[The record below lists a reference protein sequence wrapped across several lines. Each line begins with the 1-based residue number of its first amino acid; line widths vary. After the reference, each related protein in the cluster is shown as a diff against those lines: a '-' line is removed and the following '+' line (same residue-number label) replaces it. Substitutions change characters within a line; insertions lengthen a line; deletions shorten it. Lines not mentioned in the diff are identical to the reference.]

1 MTIRPVRGHKAELA
15 GDASSQ
21 GSQFVRYFGPVL
33 DALRE
38 LGDSGTPDEVVE
50 RIANNLQLPESVL
63 NETIASGESRYRN
76 QVQWARYYLVKA
88 GLVGASRRG
97 VWTLT
102 EPGRQAHLTPTQS
115 REIFL
120 RVVRNYQEQRK
131 ARGNNVQKTE
141 LISKIPTAGADLAG
155 NPALLT
161 EVAAP
166 EDTSLDPADGNTTYK
181 ERLLT
186 VIRSLSASGFERLTQ
201 RILRESGF
209 SHVEVTGKSGD
220 GGIDGSGTLS
230 LNKLISI
237 RALFQ
242 CKKYQG
248 SVSASHVPD
257 FRGAMQGRADYGLII
272 TTGYFTADAGREA
285 ARDGVSTIELIDGA
299 KLVALL
305 ENLQLGVRPVQTF
318 EVDETFFDG
327 FRSDGQQ

>member
-1 MTIRPVRGHKAELA
+1 L
-15 GDASSQ
+15 
-21 GSQFVRYFGPVL
+21 L

-50 RIANNLQLPESVL
+50 RIAKNLQLPETVL
-63 NETIASGESRYRN
+63 SETLASGESRYRN
-76 QVQWARYYLVKA
+76 QVQWARYYLVKE

-97 VWTLT
+97 IWTLT
-102 EPGRQAHLTPTQS
+102 EPGRQTHLTSTQS

-120 RVVRNYQEQRK
+120 RVVRDYQEQRK
-131 ARGNNVQKTE
+131 ARGNTDQKTALLSE
-141 LISKIPTAGADLAG
+141 TPTAGTDFTGTLEQ
-155 NPALLT
+155 LK
-161 EVAAP
+161 EIVAP
-166 EDTSLDPADGNTTYK
+166 EGTSIDPADSNTTYK

-186 VIRSLSASGFERLTQ
+186 VIRSLSPSGFERLTQ

-248 SVSASHVPD
+248 SVSASHVRD

-285 ARDGVSTIELIDGA
+285 SRDGVSTIELIDGV

-318 EVDETFFDG
+318 EVDEAFFDS
-327 FRSDGQQ
+327 FRSDGDQPNRQ